1 MDKKVKVT
9 ADQKLIASKV
19 IYADTAQ
26 LRKRGVLG
34 KSALASSDGVL
45 LVMPPRLG
53 LSLFY
58 SIHMFG
64 VPFELAAAWLDQ
76 EGNILEAKIARPG
89 KVYFP
94 TGLTTK
100 TRYILEV
107 HSDHLPQLKKSTSVQ
122 WEDLDG

>member
-19 IYADTAQ
+19 IYADTAR

-34 KSALASSDGVL
+34 KAALASSDGVL

-64 VPFELAAAWLDQ
+64 VPFGLAAAWLDKD
-76 EGNILEAKIARPG
+76 GNILDLKLAKPG
-89 KVYFP
+89 RMYFP
-94 TGLTTK
+94 PGFFTD

-107 HSDHLPQLKKSTSVQ
+107 HSDHLPQLKKSTKIH
-122 WEDLDG
+122 WEDIDG

>member
-53 LSLFY
+53 LSLFF

-64 VPFELAAAWLDQ
+64 VSFELAAAWLDK
-76 EGNILEAKIARPG
+76 EGNVLDLKLAKPG
-89 KVYFP
+89 RMYFP
-94 TGLTTK
+94 SGIFTD

-107 HSDHLPQLKKSTSVQ
+107 HPDHLLKLKQAGRVK
-122 WEDLDG
+122 WEEINE

>member
-1 MDKKVKVT
+1 MDKLIKVT
-9 ADQKLIASKV
+9 ADQQLIASKV
-19 IYADTAQ
+19 LYADTPQ
-26 LRKRGVLG
+26 LRKKGVLG
-34 KSALASSDGVL
+34 KFALASSDGVL
-45 LVMPPRLG
+45 LVMPGRLG

-64 VPFELAAAWLDQ
+64 VPFGLAAAWLDQ

-89 KVYFP
+89 KMYFP
-94 TGLTTK
+94 PGFLTD

-122 WEDLDG
+122 WEDPSG

>member
-64 VPFELAAAWLDQ
+64 VPFELAAAWLDKD
-76 EGNILEAKIARPG
+76 GNILDLKLAKPG
-89 KVYFP
+89 RMYFSP
-94 TGLTTK
+94 GFFTD

-107 HSDHLPQLKKSTSVQ
+107 HSDHLPQLKKSTSVH

>member
-26 LRKRGVLG
+26 LRKKGVLG
-34 KSALASSDGVL
+34 KSALTSSEGVL

-64 VPFELAAAWLDQ
+64 VPFELAAAWLDKD
-76 EGNILEAKIARPG
+76 GNILDLKLAKPG
-89 KVYFP
+89 RMYFP
-94 TGLTTK
+94 PGFFTD

-107 HSDHLPQLKKSTSVQ
+107 HSDHLPQLKKSTRVH